1 MHSNL
6 TLLRQSTDVPVEAD
20 VNGAAYALVK
30 LQDTYNLT
38 VDNLVEGDILGR
50 KAVHVLSG
58 RVLYLT
64 ILSGGLGYMSAIN
77 GSW

>member
-1 MHSNL
+1 MRSNL

-38 VDNLVEGDILGR
+38 LDDLVEGDILGK

-58 RVLYLT
+58 RIHT
-64 ILSGGLGYMSAIN
+64 
-77 GSW
+77 

>member
-1 MHSNL
+1 MRSNL

-38 VDNLVEGDILGR
+38 LDDLVEGDILGK

-58 RVLYLT
+58 RT
-64 ILSGGLGYMSAIN
+64 HT
-77 GSW
+77 